1 MVGSLAGTTIEIGD
15 HRTRIVREGSGP
27 DVVVLHGWGGRIESM
42 APVLGCL
49 SSDFSV
55 TAIDL
60 PGFGESP
67 TPKGVWGAPD
77 YAAFV
82 RDLLAELGIERAHF
96 VGHSFGGMTSLY
108 LAAVH
113 SGLVDKLVLAA
124 PSGIRTP
131 PSAKARARKAVAR
144 AGRAAGRLGPPGRR
158 VKAAVY
164 ERLGSEDYKQ
174 AGPMQP
180 ILVKVV
186 NEDLSPLLPR
196 VVASTLVVWGDNDDA
211 VPLEG
216 MRKMEELMSD
226 AAVVV
231 FENAGHF
238 AYLDDQDRFCR
249 VVRHFFGA
257 SAG

>member
-1 MVGSLAGTTIEIGD
+1 MGTLSGTAIEIGS
-15 HRTRIVREGSGP
+15 HRTRVVQDGSGP

-42 APVLGCL
+42 APVIACL
-49 SSDFSV
+49 AGDFRV

-67 TPKGVWGAPD
+67 TPTGVWGAPD

-82 RDLLAELGIERAHF
+82 RDLLADLGIGRAHF

-113 SGLVDKLVLAA
+113 ADLVDKLVLAA
-124 PSGIRTP
+124 PSGVRTP
-131 PSAKARARKAVAR
+131 PSLQARAKRAAAR

-164 ERLGSEDYKQ
+164 ERLGSDDYKQ

-186 NEDLSPLLPR
+186 NEDVSPLLPR
-196 VVASTLVVWGDNDDA
+196 IMASTLVIWGENDEA
-211 VPLEG
+211 VPLAG
-216 MRKMEELMSD
+216 MEKMEQLMPD

-231 FENAGHF
+231 FEDAGHF
-238 AYLDDQDRFCR
+238 AYLDDQARFCR
-249 VVRHFFGA
+249 IVRHFFDA
-257 SAG
+257 PVR